1 MARAI
6 NRWNIKSNRNI
17 NYRSFAPI
25 IKLAGKMSHM
35 IINNDGLLNDPVS
48 AAGVSHTPECQMWAV
63 WALANLTSVTPDKY
77 CRWLSATSIILPTVP
92 MPSWLLLFQTGAR

>member
-1 MARAI
+1 
-6 NRWNIKSNRNI
+6 
-17 NYRSFAPI
+17 
-25 IKLAGKMSHM
+25 M

-77 CRWLSATSIILPTVP
+77 CRWLSATCYIHHLTDCAHAFMAASLSDWCSMKEAWP
-92 MPSWLLLFQTGAR
+92 